1 MKAANLGPPQ
11 TPLGRKE
18 IGKEER
24 ENKNKNRKRKLLTWG
39 RHQHPGDGKKTLT
52 IFSPHLSPT
61 LRVCTYMCTCVLTFK
76 PLSHSSCVYLHVY
89 VCTYI
94 QTSLPLFVCVLT
106 FKLSSHK
113 RASWSSAA
121 KFKRSKCVKS
131 QNQLPFYTTINLQ
144 SLEDTLRRHTFGKY
158 TFGKCTFGKYT
169 FEKCALRFTLY
180 DLRFALFTI

>member
-61 LRVCTYMCTCVLTFK
+61 LRVCTYMCMCVLTFK
-76 PLSHSSCVYLHVY
+76 PLSHSSCVYLH
-89 VCTYI
+89 
-94 QTSLPLFVCVLT
+94 SNFLPIREPAGQVLPN
-106 FKLSSHK
+106 
-113 RASWSSAA
+113 
-121 KFKRSKCVKS
+121 SKD
-131 QNQLPFYTTINLQ
+131 QNV
-144 SLEDTLRRHTFGKY
+144 
-158 TFGKCTFGKYT
+158 
-169 FEKCALRFTLY
+169 
-180 DLRFALFTI
+180 